1 MPLIW
6 AALGVVYVVWG
17 STYLGIRIV
26 IETMPPLL
34 GGAVRFMAAGV
45 VLGVLLAI
53 RYGPSVLRVRWR
65 GLGSAVLVG
74 ILLLTFGNGMVSI
87 AEQHISSGLAALLVA
102 SVPLWLVVFRRLA
115 GDRPRWT
122 TVAGVAIGFG
132 GLTLLSLTRGGSA
145 TGSVFGIVVIL
156 CAACS
161 WATGSFMSG
170 RLSLPANPYVASVYE
185 MLAGG
190 LALTVLGLAKGET
203 LHVETY
209 STRSWVALGY
219 LIVFGSLLAFTS
231 YVWLL
236 GNAPISL
243 VGTYAYVN
251 PTVAVLLGAAILGE
265 RVTWATMVGG
275 AIILVGVGLVVST
288 ERRSRMPARR
298 QAGGEP
304 DALPAAGIPGGTDD
318 GTPAGT
324 ADSTPDGGDDGP
336 VDGPVD
342 GGGRAAEDGV
352 SYGSGRR
359 R

>member
-1 MPLIW
+1 MPYVW

-34 GGAVRFMAAGV
+34 SGAMRFSTAGV
-45 VLGVLLAI
+45 VLGAVLAI
-53 RYGPSVLRVRWR
+53 RYGPSVFRLQRRA
-65 GLGSAVLVG
+65 LGSAVLVG

-115 GDRPRWT
+115 GDRPHWT
-122 TVAGVAIGFG
+122 TIAGVAIGFG
-132 GLTLLSLTRGGSA
+132 GLALLSFTRGGST

-156 CAACS
+156 GAACA

-170 RLSLPANPYVASVYE
+170 RLRMPANPYVASVYE

-190 LALTVLGLAKGET
+190 LALTVLGLARGET
-203 LHVETY
+203 LHVDAY

-236 GNAPISL
+236 GNAPLSL

-251 PTVAVLLGAAILGE
+251 PTVAVLLGAAVLGE
-265 RVTWATMVGG
+265 RVTWAAVVGG

-288 ERRSRMPARR
+288 ERRGSVPARR
-298 QAGGEP
+298 PA
-304 DALPAAGIPGGTDD
+304 DAAG
-318 GTPAGT
+318 GT
-324 ADSTPDGGDDGP
+324 ADGGAEDGAEDGGPDGGPDGGDAHGDADGRA
-336 VDGPVD
+336 D
-342 GGGRAAEDGV
+342 GGGRAAADGV
-352 SYGSGRR
+352 SYEGYGSGRR

>member
-1 MPLIW
+1 MPFVW

-34 GGAVRFMAAGV
+34 GGAVRFLAAGV
-45 VLGVLLAI
+45 ILGVVLAI
-53 RYGPSVLRVRWR
+53 RYGPSVFRVSRR
-65 GLGSAVLVG
+65 ELGSALLVG
-74 ILLLTFGNGMVSI
+74 LLLLTFGNGMVSI

-122 TVAGVAIGFG
+122 TIEGVAIGFG
-132 GLTLLSLTRGGSA
+132 GLALLSLTRGGSA

-156 CAACS
+156 CASCS

-170 RLSLPANPYVASVYE
+170 RLRMPANPYVASVYE

-190 LALTVLGLAKGET
+190 LALTVLGLGKGET
-203 LHVETY
+203 LHVESY

-251 PTVAVLLGAAILGE
+251 PTVAVLLGAAILDE
-265 RVTWATMVGG
+265 RVTWATVLGG
-275 AIILVGVGLVVST
+275 AIILLGVGLVVST
-288 ERRSRMPARR
+288 ERRGGVPARR
-298 QAGGEP
+298 PAGAEP
-304 DALPAAGIPGGTDD
+304 VAEGPDGAD
-318 GTPAGT
+318 GTPDG
-324 ADSTPDGGDDGP
+324 ADEG
-336 VDGPVD
+336 
-342 GGGRAAEDGV
+342 GV
-352 SYGSGRR
+352 SCGSGRR